1 MLTKKI
7 EKTLNDQITL
17 EVYSSNLYLAMGSWF
32 ETQRL
37 SNSAQFFYRHSAN
50 EREHMMKLIAYVNR
64 EGGHARVPELSA
76 PPASYKSL
84 EAALELALENEKK
97 VTKAIDAIVELCLET
112 KDYGT
117 FTFLQWYVAEQQEE
131 EGYFRAIV
139 DKIKMIGIKDS
150 RGLFF
155 ADKAIGKLLETA
167 PAKA

>member
-17 EVYSSNLYLAMGSWF
+17 EVYSSSLYLAMGSWF

-37 SNSAQFFYRHSAN
+37 LNSAQFFYRHSTS

-64 EGGHARVPELSA
+64 EGGHARVPELAA

-84 EAALELALENEKK
+84 EAALEMALENEKK
-97 VTKAIDAIVELCLET
+97 VTKAIGAIVELCLAT

-131 EGYFRAIV
+131 EGYFQAIV

-167 PAKA
+167 PSKA